1 MSLAHRSQF
10 GTVGLLDSF
19 EDELHAAGLIPSI
32 CPTSHNE
39 SRQIKGTLAQFRKPI
54 LSRVDGFQSMRNA
67 KNNRPKSIISD
78 AIKKPDIASPSP
90 SEKILNSRTPS
101 PSKALESN

>member
-19 EDELHAAGLIPSI
+19 EDELHAAGLISSI
-32 CPTSHNE
+32 CPISHNE

-54 LSRVDGFQSMRNA
+54 L
-67 KNNRPKSIISD
+67 
-78 AIKKPDIASPSP
+78 
-90 SEKILNSRTPS
+90 
-101 PSKALESN
+101 